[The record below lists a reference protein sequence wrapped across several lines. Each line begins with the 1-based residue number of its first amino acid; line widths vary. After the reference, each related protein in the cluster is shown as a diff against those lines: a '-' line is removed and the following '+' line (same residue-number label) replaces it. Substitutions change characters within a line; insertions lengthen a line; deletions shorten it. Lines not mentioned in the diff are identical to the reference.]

1 MRNLGLLILYHT
13 NFSGNFNF
21 LSNNLRYLSWHGY
34 PFTGATNLQ
43 YLDST
48 SLFTIHESIGALAK
62 LKFLSFRNCIN
73 LVEIPNSV
81 KSITSL
87 VTLDFYGCLKLTTLP
102 LQWTYSSHMR
112 SLIFLDLNFC
122 NLHEVPDGIAKIKTL
137 ERLNLQGN
145 KFDSLPNGFYNL
157 ESLSYINLSHCHEL
171 QTIGLLP
178 SKSAYS
184 GGRYFKIA
192 AGSRDHRS
200 GLYIFDCPKIMK
212 KPENKSIEI
221 DIHGYGDYLR
231 CVRCLPSPNSLAFI
245 Y

>member
-1 MRNLGLLILYHT
+1 MFVTWLVQLISLFFSFYIMHIPFFFQGTNNIKAIVLDQKENFSKCRADGFSNMRNLGLLILYHT

-21 LSNNLRYLSWHGY
+21 LSNNLRYLSWYGY

-122 NLHEVPDGIAKIKTL
+122 NLHEDRMV
-137 ERLNLQGN
+137 LQ
-145 KFDSLPNGFYNL
+145 
-157 ESLSYINLSHCHEL
+157 
-171 QTIGLLP
+171 
-178 SKSAYS
+178 
-184 GGRYFKIA
+184 R
-192 AGSRDHRS
+192 
-200 GLYIFDCPKIMK
+200 
-212 KPENKSIEI
+212 
-221 DIHGYGDYLR
+221 
-231 CVRCLPSPNSLAFI
+231 
-245 Y
+245 